1 MGYIPNRIIADL
13 EDELGRAHA
22 KHGSQ
27 SLPLGTRNGGMNL
40 VWRRQAQASCD
51 RATRE
56 GTLTWMH
63 VIEEELA
70 ESACEEDPEKFRA
83 ELIQVAAMAVK
94 AIKDLDER
102 YPKPDPLLQLARGW
116 FGATKSG

>member
-70 ESACEEDPEKFRA
+70 ESACEEDPARFRA
-83 ELIQVAAMAVK
+83 ELVQTAAMCVK

-102 YPKPDPLLQLARGW
+102 HPKPDSLQENLISWLAKLG
-116 FGATKSG
+116 